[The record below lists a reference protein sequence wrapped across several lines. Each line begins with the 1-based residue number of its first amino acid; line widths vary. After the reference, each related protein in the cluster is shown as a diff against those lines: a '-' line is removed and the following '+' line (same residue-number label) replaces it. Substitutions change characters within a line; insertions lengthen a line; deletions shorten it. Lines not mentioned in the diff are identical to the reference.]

1 MEGIWQLGIAI
12 IAGLQSIGAWLVEPM
27 RLVTFLGNEEF
38 YLFVAPAI
46 YWCLDAQ
53 LGLRVGLS
61 LMITGVVNSTFKFA
75 LVGPRPYWY
84 SPAVTAYSTETS
96 FGVPSGHAQNAV
108 VVWGVLAAWFK
119 RPWAWISAIV
129 IMLLIGF
136 SRQYLAVHF
145 PHDVL
150 VGWIIGAGL
159 LWAILKWEK
168 PVSQWFSQRAVNR
181 QIFSAFGVSLA
192 FILIGVLVRG
202 LVTSSGW
209 TLPQAWV
216 DTAMSA
222 DPLADP
228 PDPLSLSGLISNAA
242 VFFGLALG
250 AILLRQNGGFQA
262 GGPAWQRLVRF
273 IIGLVGVFLLWYGL
287 GEIFPR
293 GEYFAS
299 YLLRYLRYSLVG
311 LWIAGVAPLLFIRFR
326 LAKAQ

>member
-12 IAGLQSIGAWLVEPM
+12 IAALQSLGEWLVSPM
-27 RLVTFLGNEEF
+27 QAITFLGNEEF

-46 YWCLDAQ
+46 FWCLDAQ

-61 LMITGVVNSTFKFA
+61 LMVTGVVNTTIKLA

-96 FGVPSGHAQNAV
+96 FGVPSGHSQNAV

-119 RPWAWISAIV
+119 RPWAWASAIV
-129 IMLLIGF
+129 IMILIGL

-150 VGWIIGAGL
+150 LGWIIGVVL

-168 PVSQWFSQRAVNR
+168 PVYRWFNQKTVRNQV
-181 QIFSAFGVSLA
+181 IYAFGVSLA
-192 FILIGVLVRG
+192 FILLGALVRAA
-202 LVTSSGW
+202 VISSGW

-216 DTAMSA
+216 DTALSA

-228 PDPLSLSGLISNAA
+228 PDPFSLSSLISNAA
-242 VFFGLALG
+242 VFFGLILG
-250 AILLRQNGGFQA
+250 AILLKQNGGFDA
-262 GGPAWQRLVRF
+262 GGPVWQRLVRF
-273 IIGLVGVFLLWYGL
+273 MIGLAGVFLLWFGL

-293 GEYFAS
+293 GEYLLP
-299 YLLRYLRYSLVG
+299 YLLRYLRYGLVG
-311 LWIAGVAPLLFIRFR
+311 LWISGIAPLLFVRFK
-326 LAKAQ
+326 LAKAS